1 MNAKLIHE
9 NEKIF
14 FILCMVISLLTYFF
28 LIISL
33 VGIIYLVIGFLI
45 TFILHG
51 FSIAQIRNNGIKL
64 SEKQFPHTHHQAK
77 HLSSELD
84 LELPDIYIVQSGGLL
99 NAFATRFF
107 GRHFV
112 VLYSDVVEMIEDN
125 QEKELSFIIAHELV
139 HIKRKHTLYHSL
151 ILPALW
157 ISFFGKV
164 YSRACEYTCDRIA
177 SIIIGDAK
185 TSAQALTLLAFGKC
199 LNKKVNQDEFIHTH
213 SQEKV
218 FFMWLNQVT
227 STHPP
232 IAHRIKEINYLAHSI
247 RNYLIS
253 ILTHFKQA
261 KLHKWKKAL
270 TCQGFI

>member
-14 FILCMVISLLTYFF
+14 FILCMVISLLTYLF

-33 VGIIYLVIGFLI
+33 VGILYIAIGFFI
-45 TFILHG
+45 TFMLHG
-51 FSIAQIRNNGIKL
+51 FSIAQIRNNGVRL
-64 SEKQFPHTHHQAK
+64 TEKQFPHTYHQAK

-112 VLYSDVVEMIEDN
+112 VLYSDIVEMIEDN

-157 ISFFGKV
+157 VPFLGKA
-164 YSRACEYTCDRIA
+164 YSRACEYTCDRTA
-177 SIIIGDAK
+177 SVAIGDAK
-185 TSAQALTLLAFGKC
+185 AATQALTILAVGHC
-199 LNKKVNQDEFIHTH
+199 LNKKVNQEEFVHTH
-213 SQEKV
+213 SQEKG
-218 FFMWLNQVT
+218 FFMWLNQAT

-232 IAHRIKEINYLAHSI
+232 IAHRIKEINYLAQHPELFDLDSNAFQTNEI
-247 RNYLIS
+247 
-253 ILTHFKQA
+253 A
-261 KLHKWKKAL
+261 
-270 TCQGFI
+270 